1 MKQCVFSQAV
11 FHTFSHGFSWHFNM
25 PFNKQSLHFF
35 FGSSEWAVLKK
46 SMMEPAAG
54 QGKGL
59 NIVMSFLTYTWLLSF
74 ELLAFSVCTF
84 IYCLLRH
91 FVKLMR
97 IHKISRKICSHLLLF
112 ISIVY
117 LEEYICAK
125 EQKRGWQLLFG
136 QLAMTTQLTF
146 RIPPTSSSHA
156 YKVKVI

>member
-1 MKQCVFSQAV
+1 MCFLKLFFTPFHMVLADILICLSINNPCTFFWILRVSCV
-11 FHTFSHGFSWHFNM
+11 
-25 PFNKQSLHFF
+25 
-35 FGSSEWAVLKK
+35 EKK
-46 SMMEPAAG
+46 CDGTCCRPR
-54 QGKGL
+54 L

-84 IYCLLRH
+84 IYCLLRR

-97 IHKISRKICSHLLLF
+97 IDKISRKICSHLLLF

-146 RIPPTSSSHA
+146 RVPPTSSSHA